1 MINSSS
7 NLYTNSLATKNL
19 LNSYFHNSI
28 RKDVNIFYPLIDTDD
43 ISTLSTIK
51 FQEIEKSLDI
61 TLDQK
66 IIVVSVCRLV
76 KRKGIDLAVKA
87 INIASKRIDNLIYL
101 IIGDGPEK
109 SNIKFL
115 VKNLH
120 LDNEVKLIGRVS
132 DELKFSILKF
142 SKIFLMPNHSNS
154 YNDFEGFGIS
164 FIEASYQENVV
175 IGGLNGGAVESV
187 IDNETGFLFDFEKS
201 EKSQIIKLSKKINE
215 LCFDPLM
222 IQSISQTGKK
232 YITEKFSIN
241 KTVQEF

>member
-1 MINSSS
+1 KQPFSVVFHGLDIIEYSNKNEKFILRLINSSS

-19 LNSYFHNSI
+19 LNSYFPNSK

-43 ISTLSTIK
+43 ISSLSTIK

-87 INIASKRIDNLIYL
+87 INLVTKRIDNLIYL

-109 SNIKFL
+109 SNLNILINK
-115 VKNLH
+115 LH

-132 DELKFSILKF
+132 DELKFSILKI
-142 SKIFLMPNHSNS
+142 SKIFLMPNHSNC

-164 FIEASYQENVV
+164 F
-175 IGGLNGGAVESV
+175 
-187 IDNETGFLFDFEKS
+187 
-201 EKSQIIKLSKKINE
+201 
-215 LCFDPLM
+215 
-222 IQSISQTGKK
+222 
-232 YITEKFSIN
+232 
-241 KTVQEF
+241 